1 MAASRCANSFTLPS
15 SPPSRVVFR
24 FRPLSPSRFTLPDD
38 DGNGSPVGVQTFQL
52 SSIFA
57 IRKYGQSR
65 QSVARLRISR
75 GELSWKFDET
85 IKVRVESVRICV
97 CVCVYGIERS
107 VYRLYGHEFSERE
120 KKNGCGNPRGLNPNR
135 ELGAVGERKDCFL
148 LKM

>member
-1 MAASRCANSFTLPS
+1 MDNLASQWLGYEFHAASLVGNSM
-15 SPPSRVVFR
+15 
-24 FRPLSPSRFTLPDD
+24 
-38 DGNGSPVGVQTFQL
+38 
-52 SSIFA
+52 
-57 IRKYGQSR
+57 KQSKF
-65 QSVARLRISR
+65 
-75 GELSWKFDET
+75 ELNLF
-85 IKVRVESVRICV
+85 ESM